1 MFRRLVVCA
10 ERQPDAGLTARHVTG
25 AFDEVFEA
33 YRQEVEQSLVKSSRK
48 Q

>member
-1 MFRRLVVCA
+1 MPALRRA
-10 ERQPDAGLTARHVTG
+10 TYTG